1 MMPASH
7 IGKTNY
13 ELLGNQRVGET
24 HQSRMNRVNA
34 MNTNAPTLVGNIATP
49 VHVNGSKPM
58 GNTTYITDPVAYGV
72 LGGLVGGA
80 LAHLYTAYHP
90 SFDKMRGMTKK
101 KKRNATA
108 VSGIIGGAIGG
119 YYGGRNDTPAWTEG
133 LSNPYAG
140 VGIGVIGA
148 AVGLFSLTKM
158 NQYKKTKVKDWKEA
172 LMMPSTLLLG
182 IGIPAVI
189 GAYVGDKRKDR
200 VTGGLIGALAGAAMV
215 ALGHRA
221 LGVAYD

>member
-13 ELLGNQRVGET
+13 ELLGNKRVGET

-49 VHVNGSKPM
+49 VQVNGSKPM

-80 LAHLYTAYHP
+80 LGYLASSAAGKTQ
-90 SFDKMRGMTKK
+90 KEQ
-101 KKRNATA
+101 RNRTA
-108 VSGIIGGAIGG
+108 VSGIVGGAIGG
-119 YYGGRNDTPAWTEG
+119 YYGGRNDSPAWTEG
-133 LSNPYAG
+133 LSNPY
-140 VGIGVIGA
+140 VGGTI
-148 AVGLFSLTKM
+148 AVLGGGLLTYGLSRRNM
-158 NQYKKTKVKDWKEA
+158 YKRTKVKEWKEA
-172 LMMPSTLLLG
+172 LTMPSTLLLG